1 MKSISKSWIVRLRS
15 NLQYN
20 REYKY
25 IPMTRFFLSQ
35 LFLTLLLVLGFWT
48 HSLAL
53 GRLKLATTTSTE
65 NSGLLKQLH
74 PVFEKKYTVSVHT
87 ISVGTGKAL
96 RLGQNGDVD
105 VVLVHARKA
114 EDLFMARGYGTHRRS
129 VMYNDFVIVG
139 PASDPAGVFQTF
151 DVSTAL
157 LQIKKSR
164 SLWFSRGDDSG
175 THKKE
180 LDLWR
185 GAGVGVFGS
194 WYRALGQAMGRTLM
208 AADEKSGYTLTD
220 RGTYIALVA
229 NGKVSLK
236 IQGPRGER
244 LHNPYSVIAVNPKRH
259 PHVKFDLAVKYIDF
273 LISGEGQSIIRDFR
287 LAGKQLFYPNAK
299 NPR

>member
-15 NLQYN
+15 NLQN
-20 REYKY
+20 NQEYKY
-25 IPMTRFFLSQ
+25 IPMTRCFFSR
-35 LFLTLLLVLGFWT
+35 LLLALLFVLGFWT
-48 HSLAL
+48 HSPAL
-53 GRLKLATTTSTE
+53 NRLKLATTTSTE

-74 PVFEKKYTVSVHT
+74 PVFEKRYGFSVHT

-105 VVLVHARKA
+105 VVLVHAKKA
-114 EDLFMARGYGTHRRS
+114 EDLFMASGYGVHRRA

-139 PASDPAGVFQTF
+139 PASDPAGVFKTF
-151 DVSTAL
+151 DVSEAL
-157 LQIKKSR
+157 LQIKNSK

-180 LDLWR
+180 MELWR
-185 GAGVGVFGS
+185 DASVSVFGS
-194 WYRALGQAMGRTLM
+194 WYRALGQGMGRTLM

-236 IQGPRGER
+236 IQGPRGGR

-259 PHVKFDLAVKYIDF
+259 PHVKFDLAVKYINF
-273 LISGEGQSIIRDFR
+273 LTSGEGQGIIRDFR
-287 LAGKQLFYPNAK
+287 LMGKQLFYPNAK
-299 NPR
+299 TPR

>member
-1 MKSISKSWIVRLRS
+1 MARCFLS
-15 NLQYN
+15 
-20 REYKY
+20 
-25 IPMTRFFLSQ
+25 RFFLA
-35 LFLTLLLVLGFWT
+35 LLLVLGFWT
-48 HSLAL
+48 HAPAQE
-53 GRLKLATTTSTE
+53 RLKLATTTSTE

-74 PVFEKKYTVSVHT
+74 PIFEKKNGVSVHT

-105 VVLVHARKA
+105 VVLVHAKKA
-114 EDLFMARGYGTHRRS
+114 EDMFMERAYGVHRRA

-139 PASDPAGVFQTF
+139 PASDPAGVFRTF
-151 DVSTAL
+151 NVSEAL
-157 LQIKKSR
+157 HQIRDSK

-180 LDLWR
+180 MELWR
-185 GAGVGVFGS
+185 DAGVGVFGS
-194 WYRALGQAMGRTLM
+194 WYRALGQGMGRTLM

-229 NGKVSLK
+229 KGKISLN

-259 PHVKFDLAVKYIDF
+259 PHVKFGLAVKYIDF
-273 LISGEGQSIIRDFR
+273 LVSAEGQGIIRDFR
-287 LAGKQLFYPNAK
+287 LMGKQLFYPNAK
-299 NPR
+299 YSR

>member
-1 MKSISKSWIVRLRS
+1 MARLRS
-15 NLQYN
+15 NLQN
-20 REYKY
+20 NQEYKG
-25 IPMTRFFLSQ
+25 IPMTRCFLSR
-35 LFLTLLLVLGFWT
+35 LFLALLLVLGFWT
-48 HSLAL
+48 HASAL
-53 GRLKLATTTSTE
+53 DRLKLATTTSTE

-74 PVFEKKYTVSVHT
+74 PVFEKKYLVSVHT

-105 VVLVHARKA
+105 VVLVHAKKA
-114 EDLFMARGYGTHRRS
+114 EDLFMASGYGARRRA

-139 PASDPAGVFQTF
+139 PPLDPAGVFKTF
-151 DVSTAL
+151 DVSEAL
-157 LQIKKSR
+157 LQIKNSK

-180 LDLWR
+180 MELWR
-185 GAGVGVFGS
+185 DAGVGVFGS
-194 WYRALGQAMGRTLM
+194 WYRALGQGMGRTLM

-229 NGKVSLK
+229 NRKVSLK

-259 PHVKFDLAVKYIDF
+259 PHVKIDLAVKYIDF
-273 LISGEGQSIIRDFR
+273 LTSGEGQDIIRDFR
-287 LAGKQLFYPNAK
+287 LMGKQLFYPNAK
-299 NPR
+299 TPR

>member
-1 MKSISKSWIVRLRS
+1 
-15 NLQYN
+15 
-20 REYKY
+20 
-25 IPMTRFFLSQ
+25 MTRCFLTR
-35 LFLTLLLVLGFWT
+35 LFLALLLVLGFWT
-48 HSLAL
+48 HSSAL
-53 GRLKLATTTSTE
+53 DRLKLATTTSTE
-65 NSGLLKQLH
+65 NSGLLKKLH
-74 PVFEKKYTVSVHT
+74 PVFEKRHGVFVHT

-105 VVLVHARKA
+105 VVLVHAKKA
-114 EDLFMARGYGTHRRS
+114 EDLFMARGYGAHRRA
-129 VMYNDFVIVG
+129 VMFNDYVIVG
-139 PASDPAGVFQTF
+139 PATDPAGVFKTF

-157 LQIKKSR
+157 LQIKNSR

-180 LDLWR
+180 LALWR

-194 WYRALGQAMGRTLM
+194 WYRALGQGMGRTLM

-229 NGKVSLK
+229 KNKISLK

-244 LHNPYSVIAVNPKRH
+244 LHNPYSVIAVNPKHH
-259 PHVKFDLAVKYIDF
+259 PHVKFDLALKYIGF
-273 LISGEGQSIIRDFR
+273 LTSEEGQGIIREFR
-287 LAGKQLFYPNAK
+287 LLGKQLFYPNAK

>member
-15 NLQYN
+15 NLQN
-20 REYKY
+20 NQEYKY
-25 IPMTRFFLSQ
+25 IPMTRCFLTR
-35 LFLTLLLVLGFWT
+35 LFLALLLVLGFWT
-48 HSLAL
+48 HSPAL
-53 GRLKLATTTSTE
+53 DRLKLATTTSTE

-74 PVFEKKYTVSVHT
+74 PVFEKKYGIPVHT

-105 VVLVHARKA
+105 VVLVHAKKA
-114 EDLFMARGYGTHRRS
+114 EDLFMDKGYGVHRRA

-139 PASDPAGVFQTF
+139 PASDPAGVFKTF
-151 DVSTAL
+151 DVSEAL
-157 LQIKKSR
+157 LRIKDSK

-180 LDLWR
+180 MELWKD
-185 GAGVGVFGS
+185 AVVGVFGS
-194 WYRALGQAMGRTLM
+194 WYRALGQGMGRTLM

-220 RGTYIALVA
+220 RGTYIALIA

-236 IQGPRGER
+236 IQGPRGGR

-273 LISGEGQSIIRDFR
+273 LTSGEGQGIIRDFR
-287 LAGKQLFYPNAK
+287 LLGKQLFYPNAK

>member
-1 MKSISKSWIVRLRS
+1 MTLCFIS
-15 NLQYN
+15 
-20 REYKY
+20 
-25 IPMTRFFLSQ
+25 RFILAF
-35 LFLTLLLVLGFWT
+35 LLVLGFWT

-53 GRLKLATTTSTE
+53 DRLKLATTTSTE

-74 PVFEKKYTVSVHT
+74 PVFEKRYGVFVHT

-139 PASDPAGVFQTF
+139 PASDPAGVYKTF
-151 DVSTAL
+151 VVSEAL
-157 LQIKKSR
+157 LQIKDSK

-180 LDLWR
+180 MELWSD
-185 GAGVGVFGS
+185 AGVYVFGS
-194 WYRALGQAMGRTLM
+194 WYRALGQGMGRTLM

-229 NGKVSLK
+229 KGKISLK
-236 IQGPRGER
+236 IQGPRGKR
-244 LHNPYSVIAVNPKRH
+244 LHNPYSVIAVNPERH
-259 PHVKFDLAVKYIDF
+259 PHVKFELAVNYIDF
-273 LISGEGQSIIRDFR
+273 LTSGEGQGIIRNFR
-287 LAGKQLFYPNAK
+287 LLGKQLFYPNAK
-299 NPR
+299 APR

>member
-1 MKSISKSWIVRLRS
+1 MRLQS
-15 NLQYN
+15 NPQN
-20 REYKY
+20 NQEYKG
-25 IPMTRFFLSQ
+25 ISVTRCFLAR
-35 LFLTLLLVLGFWT
+35 LFLALLLVLGFWT
-48 HSLAL
+48 HSSAL
-53 GRLKLATTTSTE
+53 DRLKLATTTSTE

-74 PVFEKKYTVSVHT
+74 PVFEKRYGVSVHT

-105 VVLVHARKA
+105 VVLVHAKKA
-114 EDLFMARGYGTHRRS
+114 EDLFMAKGYGAHRRG

-139 PASDPAGVFQTF
+139 PAWDPAGVFKTF

-157 LQIKKSR
+157 LQIKNSR

-180 LDLWR
+180 LELWK

-194 WYRALGQAMGRTLM
+194 WYRALGQGMGRTLM

-229 NGKVSLK
+229 NNKISLK

-259 PHVKFDLAVKYIDF
+259 PHVKFDLALKYIGF
-273 LISGEGQSIIRDFR
+273 LTSGESQGIIRDFR
-287 LAGKQLFYPNAK
+287 LLGKQLFYPNAK